1 MFRNF
6 YLILLIKYVILIHM
20 HTLYENQMAMTV
32 LLVNHHLVMNFHDIE
47 TIQLKTNKIY
57 IIQPNKII

>member
-32 LLVNHHLVMNFHDIE
+32 LLVNHHLVMNFHDIK
-47 TIQLKTNKIY
+47 TNQLKTNKIY

>member
-32 LLVNHHLVMNFHDIE
+32 LFVNHHLVMNFHDIK